1 MHRKAHTRRTIL
13 CSFNIINHVKNI
25 LHKEREGVFNNYK
38 KSVISLGEVPSN
50 RIYKYGI
57 VKVNQ
62 FNQTLK
68 VNKLIGKPNGSELF
82 KTYNNWKIWINNLIS
97 LRKYVGQM
105 EFNCKV

>member
-1 MHRKAHTRRTIL
+1 ML
-13 CSFNIINHVKNI
+13 SFT
-25 LHKEREGVFNNYK
+25 FNNYK

-68 VNKLIGKPNGSELF
+68 VNKLIGKPNGLNPF
-82 KTYNNWKIWINNLIS
+82 KTYNNWKI
-97 LRKYVGQM
+97 
-105 EFNCKV
+105 